1 MREQP
6 FIEDHVQLARLIT
19 LRSALGLEVK
29 GFSRSRGRSVYSL
42 IKEEFGMRG
51 SKKKVYNLFITY
63 CVEELGLQDRP
74 LI

>member
-29 GFSRSRGRSVYSL
+29 GFSRRGRSVYSV

-51 SKKKVYNLFITY
+51 SKEKVYNLFNTY
-63 CVEELGLQDRP
+63 CVEERGLQDRP
-74 LI
+74 LV